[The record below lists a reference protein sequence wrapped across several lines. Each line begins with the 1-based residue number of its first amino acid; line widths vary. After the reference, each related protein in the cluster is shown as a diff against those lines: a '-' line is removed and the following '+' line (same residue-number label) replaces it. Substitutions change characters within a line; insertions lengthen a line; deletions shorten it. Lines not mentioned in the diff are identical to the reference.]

1 MFNFHRTFA
10 MTPSIRFYSLV
21 LAGFSFMVSPAEA
34 APEARAVVSAVLARS
49 PHLKALRHEISAGRA
64 GARAAAVWDG
74 PRLSVAPGVHESADG
89 RGRVLGFG
97 LSQRFP
103 LSGRRAAE
111 SRTLAARAE
120 AAQWSARAEALDLEH
135 ETWLD
140 LYQLAALGKAK
151 EHLADRRRRMGLVK
165 GYLASR
171 PILSPA
177 LVAERDLIEVQV
189 RELESEFDRVETGEA
204 GLTRKLE
211 LLSGLKLDAAPVIE
225 WFDQPRLSS
234 APAPTQSPSVLRAE
248 SEAKAAKEALTATR
262 SGGLPEPVLGASVSK
277 ESGGTREK
285 FSSVELGVDLPL
297 AAWSGRPGLAAAEA
311 LSAAQ
316 ARTEDSRFDVAL
328 DEALWRAAL
337 EERHRRLARLPLSL
351 VEQIEGQVDL
361 AEAGLRR
368 ALVPVMTFLELESR
382 GHEQIEAVYRAR
394 VDFLEA
400 VSRLRRLRGRGFA
413 LNEEAL

>member
-1 MFNFHRTFA
+1 MKIKIFLSFG
-10 MTPSIRFYSLV
+10 
-21 LAGFSFMVSPAEA
+21 LAAIFTTVSSAAA
-34 APEARAVVSAVLARS
+34 APEPQAVVSAVIARS
-49 PHLKALRHEISAGRA
+49 PHLKALRHEVSAGQA
-64 GARAAAVWDG
+64 GARAAAIWDG
-74 PRLSVAPGVHESADG
+74 PRLSVSPGIHDSADG
-89 RGRVLGFG
+89 RGRVLGLG
-97 LSQRFP
+97 LSQRFS

-111 SRTLAARAE
+111 SRTLEAQAE
-120 AAQWSARAEALDLEH
+120 AAQWSARGEALDLEH

-151 EHLADRRRRMGLVK
+151 EHLADRRRRMGLMK

-204 GLTRKLE
+204 ALTHKLE
-211 LLSGLKLDAAPVIE
+211 LLSGLKLDAAPAIE
-225 WFDQPRLSS
+225 WFDSPLLSS
-234 APAPTQSPSVLRAE
+234 APPSAHAQSPAVLRAE
-248 SEAKAAKEALTATR
+248 SEVKAAVEALAATR
-262 SGGLPEPVLGASVSK
+262 SAGLPEPMLGAAYSK

-285 FSSVELGVDLPL
+285 LISAELGVDIPL
-297 AAWSGRPGLAAAEA
+297 AAWTGKPGLAAAEA

-316 ARTEDSRFDVAL
+316 ARTEDSKLDAAL
-328 DEALWRAAL
+328 DEAFWRAAL
-337 EERHRRLARLPLSL
+337 EERRRRLARLPLSL
-351 VEQIEGQVDL
+351 VDQLDGQVDR

-382 GHEQIEAVYRAR
+382 GHEQIESVYRAR
-394 VDFLEA
+394 IDFLEA

-413 LNEEAL
+413 VSEESL